1 MNNFIEN
8 VKDIIQSLVRTGERR
23 VTMSFYNF
31 KRKIFR
37 FALEFLM
44 FSISIIFILLGGVLL
59 LDKYFALE
67 WIFLIVGLVML
78 NFVFLTAKF
87 K

>member
-1 MNNFIEN
+1 MDFFEN
-8 VKDIIQSLVRTGERR
+8 VKDIIQSLVKTGERR
-23 VTMSFYNF
+23 VTMSFYNL

-37 FALEFLM
+37 FSLEFLM
-44 FSISIIFILLGGVLL
+44 FSISIIFILAGGVLL
-59 LDKYFALE
+59 LDKYFAIE
-67 WIFLIVGLVML
+67 WILLVVGLVML

>member
-1 MNNFIEN
+1 
-8 VKDIIQSLVRTGERR
+8 
-23 VTMSFYNF
+23 
-31 KRKIFR
+31 
-37 FALEFLM
+37 M